1 MSLIDRGD
9 YSIYG
14 VKKVKSVSSFI
25 KMHALKSAKSRSVIM
40 KADSTTLLNFIKDN
54 QKNQFVIPIYQ
65 RLYSWEKEQC
75 KELWD
80 DIIKIGGDDKMDGHF
95 IGSILYMLDSITHS
109 NNTLLIIDG
118 QQRLTTI
125 TLLLTALRDH
135 LNDEDEFLKKFS
147 YQKIENDYLIN
158 SDKDGD
164 KKFRLILS
172 ESDKDTLLYLIDKDR
187 RKPSE
192 LSSKIVENFKLFE
205 EWVSKNTNKLETI
218 FKGLDKLMIVE
229 IALEKG
235 KDDPQLIFESM
246 NSKGI
251 ELTQTDLIRNYI
263 VMETEIE
270 KQEGFYNKYW
280 GAMEEEFKQNKKWFD
295 RFVRHYLTIKTREIP
310 NVNKVYAALKDY
322 WQKEGIGIEDLLKDL
337 QKYCGYFCQIVF
349 KKEADKDLNKALGF
363 LVDLEMDVIYPL
375 LLELYSDYKGGV
387 LSKADFIPIIALIES
402 YICRRAVC
410 GLGTNSLNKVFP
422 SFTRYIQKDEYFKS
436 LKAHFG
442 YLTEQQRF
450 PNNDEFK
457 DRFITINFYKFQKN
471 GYFFERLENFDT
483 KEPVNTKG
491 LTVEHIMP
499 QTLTED
505 TEDTEEWKRD
515 LGENFQEIHDK
526 YLHTIGNLTLTGY
539 NPEYSN
545 KSFQEKQGMEKGFKD
560 SPLRLNQD
568 LKDLESF
575 GEEEIKKRAN
585 DLVDLAL
592 KIWTYPKLDAETLE
606 KYKPKKDKK
615 EKKVYDLSSYKFG
628 SHSRELFDILS
639 KKIKALDERITENF
653 NQDYISYKFGKNF
666 VDIVVQSKD
675 LKLYLN
681 MKFNELQDEKNL
693 ARDMTNKGHLG
704 NGNIEVK
711 LETKENI
718 PYCLGLIKQALE
730 KQMGGRNR
738 Q

>member
-1 MSLIDRGD
+1 ME
-9 YSIYG
+9 
-14 VKKVKSVSSFI
+14 
-25 KMHALKSAKSRSVIM
+25 
-40 KADSTTLLNFIKDN
+40 ADATTLLKFIKDN
-54 QKNQFVIPIYQ
+54 QKNQLVIPIYQ

-75 KELWD
+75 KQLWD

-95 IGSILYMLDSITHS
+95 IGSILYVLDGITHS
-109 NNTLLIIDG
+109 NNALLIIDG

-125 TLLLTALRDH
+125 TLLLIALKNH
-135 LNDEDEFLKKFS
+135 LNDEVKRKE
-147 YQKIENDYLIN
+147 IENHYLIN
-158 SDKDGD
+158 SDEKGD

-172 ESDKDTLLYLIDKDR
+172 ESDKDTLLSLIDKDR

-192 LSSKIVENFKLFE
+192 PSSKIVENFKLFE
-205 EWVSKNTNKLETI
+205 EWVSNTDELETI
-218 FKGLDKLMIVE
+218 FKGLEKLMIVE

-263 VMETEIE
+263 IMETEAE

-280 GAMEEEFKQNKKWFD
+280 RAMEEEFKQNKKLFD
-295 RFVRHYLTIKTREIP
+295 RFVRHYLTIKTRDIP
-310 NVNKVYAALKDY
+310 NLNKVYVALKDY
-322 WQKEGIGIEDLLKDL
+322 QQKEGIKIEDLLEDL
-337 QKYCGYFCQIVF
+337 QKYCGYFCQIAF
-349 KKEADKDLNKALGF
+349 KKETDKDLKKALGF

-375 LLELYSDYKGGV
+375 LLELYSDYSDGV
-387 LSKADFIPIIALIES
+387 LSKDDFRRSIALIES

-422 SFTRYIQKDEYFKS
+422 SFTKHIQKDEYFKS

-442 YLTEQQRF
+442 YLTNNQRF

-457 DRFITINFYKFQKN
+457 NLFIMIDFYKKFNKKKTKC
-471 GYFFERLENFDT
+471 FLERLENFGDT
-483 KEPVNTKG
+483 KEPVDTQKC
-491 LTVEHIMP
+491 TTEHIMP
-499 QTLTED
+499 QTLTE
-505 TEDTEEWKRD
+505 EWERD
-515 LGENFQEIHDK
+515 LGENFKEIHDK

-545 KSFQEKQGMEKGFKD
+545 KSFQEKRDMEKGFKN
-560 SPLRLNQD
+560 SPLRLNQS
-568 LKDLESF
+568 LRDLESF

-585 DLVDLAL
+585 DLADLAL

-615 EKKVYDLSSYKFG
+615 EKKVYDLSSYNFG

-639 KKIKALDERITENF
+639 KEIKALDEITEKF
-653 NQDYISYKFGKNF
+653 NKMCISYKFDTNF
-666 VDIVVQSKD
+666 VSIVP
-675 LKLYLN
+675 LKNGGLDLYLN
-681 MKFNELQDEKNL
+681 MPFYELQDEKNL
-693 ARDMTNKGHLG
+693 ARKAKGNYG
-704 NGNIEVK
+704 NGDIEVK

>member
-1 MSLIDRGD
+1 MEA
-9 YSIYG
+9 Y
-14 VKKVKSVSSFI
+14 
-25 KMHALKSAKSRSVIM
+25 A
-40 KADSTTLLNFIKDN
+40 TPLLNFIKGN
-54 QKNQFVIPIYQ
+54 QKNQLVIPIYQ

-75 KELWD
+75 KQLWD

-95 IGSILYMLDSITHS
+95 IGCILYVLDRITHS
-109 NNTLLIIDG
+109 NNVLFIIDG

-135 LNDEDEFLKKFS
+135 LSDEDEFLEKFS
-147 YQKIENDYLIN
+147 CQKIQNRYLIN
-158 SDKDGD
+158 SDEKDD
-164 KKFRLILS
+164 KRFKLILS
-172 ESDKDTLLYLIDKDR
+172 EPDRDTLLSLIDKDK

-192 LSSKIVENFKLFE
+192 PSSKIVENFKLFE
-205 EWVSKNTNKLETI
+205 EWISEWISKNTNKLETI
-218 FKGLDKLMIVE
+218 FKGLEKLMIVE
-229 IALEKG
+229 IALKEG

-280 GAMEEEFKQNKKWFD
+280 RAMEEDFKQNKKWFD

-310 NVNKVYAALKDY
+310 NINKVYVALKDY
-322 WQKEGIGIEDLLKDL
+322 RQKEGIGIEDLLKDL
-337 QKYCGYFCQIVF
+337 QKYCGYFCRIVF
-349 KKEADKDLNKALGF
+349 KKETDKDLKKALSF

-375 LLELYSDYKGGV
+375 LLELYSDYSDGV

-422 SFTRYIQKDEYFKS
+422 FVTKKINKVQYLESI
-436 LKAHFG
+436 KAYFG
-442 YLTEQQRF
+442 YLTEKQRF

-457 DRFITINFYKFQKN
+457 DRFIKIDFYKFKKKK
-471 GYFFERLENFDT
+471 YFFERLENFNR
-483 KEPVNTKG
+483 KERVYTHEY
-491 LTVEHIMP
+491 TIEHIMP
-499 QTLTED
+499 QEL
-505 TEDTEEWKRD
+505 TEEWKRD
-515 LGENFQEIHDK
+515 LGENFQEIHNK

-545 KSFQEKQGMEKGFKD
+545 KSFQEKRDMEKGFKD
-560 SPLRLNQD
+560 SPLRLNQG
-568 LKDLESF
+568 LRDLEPF
-575 GEEEIKKRAN
+575 GEEKIKKRAN
-585 DLVDLAL
+585 DLADLAL

-615 EKKVYDLSSYKFG
+615 EKKVYDLNSYKFS

-639 KKIKALDERITENF
+639 KGIKALDERITENF
-653 NQDYISYKFGKNF
+653 NQDYISYKFDKNF
-666 VDIVVQSKD
+666 VDIVVQTKD

-704 NGNIEVK
+704 NGDIEVK

-730 KQMGGRNR
+730 KQMSGRNR

>member
-1 MSLIDRGD
+1 
-9 YSIYG
+9 
-14 VKKVKSVSSFI
+14 
-25 KMHALKSAKSRSVIM
+25 M
-40 KADSTTLLNFIKDN
+40 KAEAKEPEAIEAKAIKLLEFIKDN
-54 QKNQFVIPIYQ
+54 QKNQLVIPIYQ
-65 RLYSWEKEQC
+65 RVYSWEKEQC

-95 IGSILYMLDSITHS
+95 IGSILYVLDGFMHS
-109 NNTLLIIDG
+109 NNALLIIDG

-125 TLLLTALRDH
+125 TLLLIALRDYWS
-135 LNDEDEFLKKFS
+135 NKRKEIED
-147 YQKIENDYLIN
+147 DYLIN
-158 SDKDGD
+158 SGKDGD

-172 ESDKDTLLYLIDKDR
+172 DSDKDTLLYLIDKDR

-192 LSSKIVENFKLFE
+192 PSLKIVENFKLFE
-205 EWVSKNTNKLETI
+205 EWINKNTGKLETI
-218 FKGLDKLMIVE
+218 FKGLEKLMIVY
-229 IALEKG
+229 IALKKG

-246 NSKGI
+246 NSKGM

-263 VMETEIE
+263 VMETEVE

-280 GAMEEEFKQNKKWFD
+280 RAMEEDFKQNETLFN
-295 RFVRHYLTIKTREIP
+295 RFVRHYLTIKTRETP
-310 NVNKVYAALKDY
+310 NIKKVYAAFKDY
-322 WQKEGIGIEDLLKDL
+322 QQKERIAIEDLLKDL
-337 QKYCGYFCQIVF
+337 QKYCGYFCRIVF
-349 KKEADKDLNKALGF
+349 KKETDKDLNKALGF

-375 LLELYSDYKGGV
+375 LLELYSDYSDGV

-410 GLGTNSLNKVFP
+410 GIPPNGLNKFFA
-422 SFTRYIQKDEYFKS
+422 SFTKHIQKDEYFES
-436 LKAHFG
+436 LKAYFG
-442 YLTEQQRF
+442 SLTNNQRF

-457 DRFITINFYKFQKN
+457 DCFIAINFYKFKKN
-471 GYFFERLENFDT
+471 EYFFERLENFDR
-483 KEPVNTKG
+483 KERVYTHEY
-491 LTVEHIMP
+491 TIERIMP
-499 QTLTED
+499 QTL
-505 TEDTEEWKRD
+505 TEEWKRD
-515 LGENFQEIHDK
+515 LGENFQEIHNK

-539 NPEYSN
+539 NEKYSN
-545 KSFQEKQGMEKGFKD
+545 NSFQEKKDMEKGFKQ
-560 SPLRLNQD
+560 SPLRLNQG
-568 LKDLESF
+568 LRDLESF

-585 DLVDLAL
+585 DLADLAL

-606 KYKPKKDKK
+606 KYKPKK

-639 KKIKALDERITENF
+639 KEIKALDERIVENF

-666 VDIVVQSKD
+666 VDIVVQTKD

-704 NGNIEVK
+704 NGDIEVK
-711 LETKENI
+711 LETKEDI

-730 KQMGGRNR
+730 KQMGGRNG

>member
-1 MSLIDRGD
+1 
-9 YSIYG
+9 
-14 VKKVKSVSSFI
+14 
-25 KMHALKSAKSRSVIM
+25 M
-40 KADSTTLLNFIKDN
+40 KADAIKLLDFIGKS
-54 QKNQFVIPIYQ
+54 QEKQFVIPIYQ
-65 RLYSWEKEQC
+65 RVYSWEKEQC

-95 IGSILYMLDSITHS
+95 IGSIVFVQDGIYTT
-109 NNTLLIIDG
+109 NYNELLIIDG

-125 TLLLTALRDH
+125 TLLFIALRDH
-135 LNDEDEFLKKFS
+135 LNDEDEFLEKFS
-147 YQKIENDYLIN
+147 RQKIRNRYLIN
-158 SDKDGD
+158 SDEKDD
-164 KKFRLILS
+164 KRFKLILS
-172 ESDKDTLLYLIDKDR
+172 EPDRDTLLSLIDKDR

-192 LSSKIVENFKLFE
+192 PSLKIMENFKLFE
-205 EWVSKNTNKLETI
+205 EWISKNTDKLETI
-218 FKGLDKLMIVE
+218 FKGLEKLMIVE
-229 IALEKG
+229 IALEKE

-280 GAMEEEFKQNKKWFD
+280 RAMEEDFKQNKKWFD
-295 RFVRHYLTIKTREIP
+295 RFVRHYLTIKTRDTP
-310 NVNKVYAALKDY
+310 NINKVYEAFKRY
-322 WQKEGIGIEDLLKDL
+322 QQERGIETEVLLQDL
-337 QKYCGYFCQIVF
+337 QKYCGFFCQIVF

-375 LLELYSDYKGGV
+375 LLELYSDYSDGV
-387 LSKADFIPIIALIES
+387 LSKADFIPIIYLIES

-410 GLGTNSLNKVFP
+410 GLGPNGLNKIFA
-422 SFTRYIQKDEYFKS
+422 SFTKKINKDQYLES
-436 LKAHFG
+436 IKAHFG
-442 YLTEQQRF
+442 YLTEKQRF
-450 PNNDEFK
+450 PKNDEFK
-457 DRFITINFYKFQKN
+457 DCFITINFYKFQKRD
-471 GYFFERLENFDT
+471 YFFERLENFDT
-483 KEPVNTKG
+483 KEPVNTQEC
-491 LTVEHIMP
+491 TIEHIMP
-499 QTLTED
+499 QTLTE
-505 TEDTEEWKRD
+505 EWKRD
-515 LGENFQEIHDK
+515 LGGNFQAIHDK

-539 NPEYSN
+539 NEKYSN
-545 KSFQEKQGMEKGFKD
+545 NSFQEKRDMEKGFKQ
-560 SPLRLNQD
+560 SPLRLNQG
-568 LKDLESF
+568 LRGLESF

-585 DLVDLAL
+585 DLADLAL
-592 KIWTYPKLDAETLE
+592 KIWTYPNLDAEMLE

-639 KKIKALDERITENF
+639 KEIKALDEKIVENF
-653 NQDYISYKFGKNF
+653 NQDYISFKFSKNF
-666 VDIVVQSKD
+666 VDIVVQTKD

>member
-1 MSLIDRGD
+1 
-9 YSIYG
+9 
-14 VKKVKSVSSFI
+14 
-25 KMHALKSAKSRSVIM
+25 M
-40 KADSTTLLNFIKDN
+40 KADAIKLLDFIGKS
-54 QKNQFVIPIYQ
+54 QEKQFVIPIYQ
-65 RLYSWEKEQC
+65 RVYSWEKEQC
-75 KELWD
+75 EQLWD
-80 DIIKIGGDDKMDGHF
+80 DIIKTGGNDQIEGHF
-95 IGSILYMLDSITHS
+95 IGSIVFVQDDIYTTNH
-109 NNTLLIIDG
+109 NEFLIIDG

-125 TLLLTALRDH
+125 TLLLTALRNY
-135 LNDEDEFLKKFS
+135 LNDEDEFLEKFS
-147 YQKIENDYLIN
+147 RQKIQNRYLIN
-158 SDKDGD
+158 SDEKDD
-164 KKFRLILS
+164 KRFKFILS
-172 ESDKDTLLYLIDKDR
+172 EPDRDTLLSLIDKDR

-192 LSSKIVENFKLFE
+192 PSSKIVENFKLFE
-205 EWVSKNTNKLETI
+205 EWVSNTDKLETI
-218 FKGLDKLMIVE
+218 FKGLEKLMIVE

-263 VMETEIE
+263 IMETEIE
-270 KQEGFYNKYW
+270 KREGFYNKYW
-280 GAMEEEFKQNKKWFD
+280 RAMEEEFKQNKKWFD
-295 RFVRHYLTIKTREIP
+295 RFVRHYLTIKARDTP
-310 NVNKVYAALKDY
+310 NINKVYVALKDY
-322 WQKEGIGIEDLLKDL
+322 RQKERIGIEDLLKDL
-337 QKYCGYFCQIVF
+337 QKYCGYFCRIVF

-363 LVDLEMDVIYPL
+363 LVDLEMDVVYPL
-375 LLELYSDYKGGV
+375 LLDLYSDYSDGV
-387 LSKADFIPIIALIES
+387 LSKADFIPSIALIES

-422 SFTRYIQKDEYFKS
+422 SFTRHIQKDEYFKS
-436 LKAHFG
+436 LEAHFG
-442 YLTEQQRF
+442 YLTEKQRF

-457 DRFITINFYKFQKN
+457 DLFITIDFYSFQKRR
-471 GYFFERLENFDT
+471 YFFERLENFDR
-483 KEPVNTKG
+483 KERVYTHEY
-491 LTVEHIMP
+491 TVEHIMP
-499 QTLTED
+499 KKL
-505 TEDTEEWKRD
+505 TEEWERD

-560 SPLRLNQD
+560 SPLRLNQS
-568 LKDLESF
+568 LRDLESF

-585 DLVDLAL
+585 DLADLAL

-615 EKKVYDLSSYKFG
+615 ENKVYDLSSYKFG
-628 SHSRELFDILS
+628 SHSRELFDILN
-639 KKIKALDERITENF
+639 KEIKALDERITENF
-653 NQDYISYKFGKNF
+653 NQDYISYKFSKNF
-666 VDIVVQSKD
+666 VDIVVQTKD

-704 NGNIEVK
+704 NGDIEVK

>member
-1 MSLIDRGD
+1 
-9 YSIYG
+9 
-14 VKKVKSVSSFI
+14 
-25 KMHALKSAKSRSVIM
+25 M
-40 KADSTTLLNFIKDN
+40 KADATTLLKFIEDN
-54 QKNQFVIPIYQ
+54 QKNQLVIPIYQ

-75 KELWD
+75 KQLWD
-80 DIIKIGGDDKMDGHF
+80 DIIKIGGNDKMGGHF
-95 IGSILYMLDSITHS
+95 IGSILYVLDRITHS
-109 NNTLLIIDG
+109 NNALLIIDG

-125 TLLLTALRDH
+125 TLLLIALRDH
-135 LNDEDEFLKKFS
+135 LSDEVKRKE
-147 YQKIENDYLIN
+147 IEDHYLIN
-158 SDKDGD
+158 SNRDGD

-192 LSSKIVENFKLFE
+192 LSLKIVENFKLFE
-205 EWVSKNTNKLETI
+205 EWVSNTDKLETI
-218 FKGLDKLMIVE
+218 FKGLEKLMIVE

-235 KDDPQLIFESM
+235 KDDSQLIFESM

-270 KQEGFYNKYW
+270 KQEGFYSKYW
-280 GAMEEEFKQNKKWFD
+280 RTMEEDFKQNKKWFD
-295 RFVRHYLTIKTREIP
+295 RFVRHYLTIKTRDIP
-310 NVNKVYAALKDY
+310 NIKKVYVVLKDY
-322 WQKEGIGIEDLLKDL
+322 RQKEGIGIEDLLKDL

-349 KKEADKDLNKALGF
+349 KKEDDKDLNKALGF

-375 LLELYSDYKGGV
+375 LLELYSDYSDGV
-387 LSKADFIPIIALIES
+387 LSKDDFIPIIALIES

-422 SFTRYIQKDEYFKS
+422 SFAKHIQKDEYFKS
-436 LKAHFG
+436 LKAHFCS
-442 YLTEQQRF
+442 LTNNQRF

-457 DRFITINFYKFQKN
+457 DCFIMIDFYKFQTKE
-471 GYFFERLENFDT
+471 YFFERLENFDT

-491 LTVEHIMP
+491 LTTEHIMP
-499 QTLTED
+499 QKL
-505 TEDTEEWKRD
+505 TEEWERD

-526 YLHTIGNLTLTGY
+526 YLHTIGNLTRTGY
-539 NPEYSN
+539 NPKYSN

-560 SPLRLNQD
+560 SPLRLNQG
-568 LKDLESF
+568 LRDLESF

-585 DLVDLAL
+585 DLADLAL

-606 KYKPKKDKK
+606 KYKLKKDKK
-615 EKKVYDLSSYKFG
+615 EKKVYDLNSYKFG

-639 KKIKALDERITENF
+639 KGIKALDERITENF
-653 NQDYISYKFGKNF
+653 NQDYISYKFDRNF
-666 VDIVVQSKD
+666 VDIVVQTKD

>member
-1 MSLIDRGD
+1 MEAKATPLL
-9 YSIYG
+9 
-14 VKKVKSVSSFI
+14 KFI
-25 KMHALKSAKSRSVIM
+25 KE
-40 KADSTTLLNFIKDN
+40 N
-54 QKNQFVIPIYQ
+54 QKNQLVIPIYQ

-80 DIIKIGGDDKMDGHF
+80 DIIKIGGNDKMDGHF
-95 IGSILYMLDSITHS
+95 IGSILYVLDGITHS
-109 NNTLLIIDG
+109 DNALLIIDG

-125 TLLLTALRDH
+125 TLLLTALRNH
-135 LNDEDEFLKKFS
+135 LSDEVRRKE
-147 YQKIENDYLIN
+147 IENHYLIN

-192 LSSKIVENFKLFE
+192 PSLKIVENFKLFE
-205 EWVSKNTNKLETI
+205 EWVSNTDKLETI
-218 FKGLDKLMIVE
+218 FKGLEKLMIVE

-251 ELTQTDLIRNYI
+251 KLAQTDLIRNYI

-270 KQEGFYNKYW
+270 KQEDFYNKYW
-280 GAMEEEFKQNKKWFD
+280 RAMEEDFKQNKKWFD
-295 RFVRHYLTIKTREIP
+295 RFVRHYLTIKTRAP
-310 NVNKVYAALKDY
+310 NINKVYVALKNY
-322 WQKEGIGIEDLLKDL
+322 RQKEGIGIEDLLKDL
-337 QKYCGYFCQIVF
+337 QKYCRYFCQIVS

-375 LLELYSDYKGGV
+375 LLELYSDYSDGV
-387 LSKADFIPIIALIES
+387 LSKDDFRRSIDLIES

-410 GLGTNSLNKVFP
+410 GLDTNRLNIA
-422 SFTRYIQKDEYFKS
+422 SFARYIQKDEYFKS
-436 LKAHFG
+436 LEAHFG
-442 YLTEQQRF
+442 YLTEKQRF

-457 DRFITINFYKFQKN
+457 DCFITIDFYSFQKRE
-471 GYFFERLENFDT
+471 YFFERLENFDRKERVYTHEYT
-483 KEPVNTKG
+483 K
-491 LTVEHIMP
+491 EHIMP
-499 QTLTED
+499 QKL
-505 TEDTEEWKRD
+505 TEEWEKD

-539 NPEYSN
+539 NDKYSN

-560 SPLRLNQD
+560 SPLRLNQG
-568 LKDLESF
+568 LRDLESF

-585 DLVDLAL
+585 DLADLAL

-606 KYKPKKDKK
+606 KHKPKKDKK
-615 EKKVYDLSSYKFG
+615 EKKVYDLNSYKFG

-639 KKIKALDERITENF
+639 KGIKALDEKIVENF
-653 NQDYISYKFGKNF
+653 NQDYISYKFDKNF
-666 VDIVVQSKD
+666 VDIVVQIKD

-704 NGNIEVK
+704 NGDIEVK

-718 PYCLGLIKQALE
+718 PHCLGLIKQALE

>member
-1 MSLIDRGD
+1 MEADVTPLLD
-9 YSIYG
+9 
-14 VKKVKSVSSFI
+14 FI
-25 KMHALKSAKSRSVIM
+25 KG
-40 KADSTTLLNFIKDN
+40 N
-54 QKNQFVIPIYQ
+54 QKNQKNQKNQLVIPIYQ

-75 KELWD
+75 KQLWD
-80 DIIKIGGDDKMDGHF
+80 DIIKIGGDDKMDRHF
-95 IGSILYMLDSITHS
+95 IGSILYLNVPDGITHS
-109 NNTLLIIDG
+109 KLIIDG

-135 LNDEDEFLKKFS
+135 LNDEDEFLKKFLCQNIQNS
-147 YQKIENDYLIN
+147 YLIN
-158 SDKDGD
+158 SDKDSD

-172 ESDKDTLLYLIDKDR
+172 ESDKDTLLSLIDKDR
-187 RKPSE
+187 RKPSKP
-192 LSSKIVENFKLFE
+192 SSKIVENFKLFE
-205 EWVSKNTNKLETI
+205 EWVSNTDKLETI
-218 FKGLDKLMIVE
+218 FKGLEKLMIVE
-229 IALEKG
+229 ISLEKG

-280 GAMEEEFKQNKKWFD
+280 RAMEEEFEQSKREDLFNK
-295 RFVRHYLTIKTREIP
+295 FVRHYLTIKTREIP
-310 NVNKVYAALKDY
+310 NINKVYVVLKDY
-322 WQKEGIGIEDLLKDL
+322 QQKEGIGIEDLLKDL
-337 QKYCGYFCQIVF
+337 QKYCGYFCRIVF

-375 LLELYSDYKGGV
+375 LLELYSDYSDGV

-422 SFTRYIQKDEYFKS
+422 SFTKHIQKDEYFKS

-442 YLTEQQRF
+442 YLTNNQRF

-457 DRFITINFYKFQKN
+457 KLFITIDFYKFKKN
-471 GYFFERLENFDT
+471 KYFFERLENFDR
-483 KEPVNTKG
+483 KEPINTKG
-491 LTVEHIMP
+491 LTIEHIMP
-499 QTLTED
+499 QTLTEQW
-505 TEDTEEWKRD
+505 ERD

-539 NPEYSN
+539 NHEYSN

-560 SPLRLNQD
+560 SPLRLNQGLRD
-568 LKDLESF
+568 LKSF

-585 DLVDLAL
+585 DLADLAL

-615 EKKVYDLSSYKFG
+615 EKEVYDLNSYNFG

-639 KKIKALDERITENF
+639 KEIKALDERITENF
-653 NQDYISYKFGKNF
+653 NQDYISYKFSKNF
-666 VDIVVQSKD
+666 VDIVVQTKD

-681 MKFNELQDEKNL
+681 MKFNELQDEKKL

-704 NGNIEVK
+704 NGDIEVK